1 MRRTGAKVAHQEV
14 QSDIR
19 GGGDEW
25 FWEILADS
33 RDRLL
38 MEKKIPSLALRAL
51 FAGMAALGGAH
62 LRAFRWQEASERWWI
77 ACRLRPFLTLCH
89 QRLKTARPCRRLQDR
104 GTRRN
109 SGGIKR
115 PAACIEKIPSLAL
128 RACVPAWPHWGAPA
142 CISWARGVRT
152 AVGCLQIETIS
163 DSLSP
168 TLEHS
173 TTLSKTPRSWHTPF
187 WDPHFSGRAR
197 ALRCFPIVVGRRNRR
212 ARALS
217 LLY

>member
-1 MRRTGAKVAHQEV
+1 
-14 QSDIR
+14 
-19 GGGDEW
+19 
-25 FWEILADS
+25 
-33 RDRLL
+33 

-115 PAACIEKIPSLAL
+115 PSSYGEEDSLA
-128 RACVPAWPHWGAPA
+128 RASGFVCRHGRIGWGAPA
-142 CISWARGVRT
+142 CIWWARSVRT
-152 AVGCLQIETIS
+152 VVDCLQIETIS

-168 TLEHS
+168 TIEDS
-173 TTLSKTPRSWHTPF
+173 TTLSRTPGAWREPSGFAFQRQSENTGGLAPCRYYLRWGCRRSPL
-187 WDPHFSGRAR
+187 D
-197 ALRCFPIVVGRRNRR
+197 
-212 ARALS
+212 
-217 LLY
+217 